1 MNDNLISQLIR
12 TGKVSS
18 INPANCTAKVVFED
32 LDNKVSGDLRL
43 LMNKTQDDKDY
54 WLPDIDEMVE
64 CLFLPIGMSE
74 GIILGSTYSEADTPP
89 WSDADIRGTKFKDGS
104 FWCYNRKT
112 GFLDIEVVK
121 QINLKAPDF
130 IIESNVKITGKVA
143 VDGSISATDIIKSDS
158 DVSAS
163 GISLK
168 QHMHTG
174 NLGSPTSTPIED

>member
-54 WLPDIDEMVE
+54 WLPDIGEMVE

-74 GIILGSTYSEADTPP
+74 GIILGSTYSEADTPS
-89 WSDADIRGTKFKDGS
+89 WNDADIRGTKFKDGS

-112 GFLDIEVVK
+112 GVLDIEIVK
-121 QINLKAPDF
+121 QINLKAPDLL
-130 IIESNVKITGKVA
+130 IESNVKITGDVA
-143 VDGSISATDIIKSDS
+143 IEGSISATSTIKSDS
-158 DVSAS
+158 DVLAS
-163 GISLK
+163 EISLK
-168 QHMHTG
+168 QHVHTG
-174 NLGSPTSTPIED
+174 NLGNPTSQPIGG